1 MESIFFDSWQSII
14 RTLVITILAY
24 MALLVLLRS
33 FGKRSLS
40 KMNAFDFIITIALG
54 STMAT
59 VSLTKNV
66 ALADG
71 VLAFLLLLGLQFS
84 ITWLSVRNKTVK
96 GLVTSTPALL
106 YYKGQLLHSVMKKE
120 RITIEEVNA
129 KVREHGYSSLKEVEV
144 VVLETTGDI
153 TIIKQADES
162 GQSALQ
168 NVKHFK
174 EVAQ

>member
-14 RTLVITILAY
+14 RTTVITVLAY
-24 MALLVLLRS
+24 IALLVLLRS

-84 ITWLSVRNKTVK
+84 ITWLSVRNKAVK

-106 YYKGQLLHSVMKKE
+106 FYKGQLLHSVMKKE
-120 RITIEEVNA
+120 RITIEEVYA

-144 VVLETTGDI
+144 IVLETTGDI
-153 TIIKQADES
+153 TIIKQAHEEDPA
-162 GQSALQ
+162 ALQ

-174 EVAQ
+174 EAAQ